1 MDGVT
6 RIGVSLEPELLE
18 KFDRH
23 IESKGY
29 VSRSEAIRD
38 LIRELLSENEWKDDN
53 QHMVGA
59 IILIFDSGVTGILEK
74 IGNVQTEK
82 SGYILSS
89 NRTALDDGKF
99 MDIISGQAD
108 HGVPLQGI
116 HALHRFQK
124 KKICK
129 RFYSGTVARAGLITP
144 RPSS

>member
-59 IILIFDSGVTGILEK
+59 IILIFDSGVTGILER
-74 IGNVQTEK
+74 IGNVQTER
-82 SGYILSS
+82 SGNILSS
-89 NRTALDDGKF
+89 NRIALDDGKF
-99 MDIISGQAD
+99 MDIISVQGTLGELKALKNVYTSMK
-108 HGVPLQGI
+108 GVLRGK
-116 HALHRFQK
+116 LTMV
-124 KKICK
+124 
-129 RFYSGTVARAGLITP
+129 S
-144 RPSS
+144 PSKGFMHYIGSKN

>member
-23 IESKGY
+23 IDSKGY

-59 IILIFDSGVTGILEK
+59 IILIFDSEVTGILEK
-74 IGNVQTEK
+74 LGKIQTDK
-82 SGYILSS
+82 AGAILSS

-99 MDIISGQAD
+99 MDIVSVQGTLKELKELKNIYTSMK
-108 HGVPLQGI
+108 GVLRGK
-116 HALHRFQK
+116 LTMV
-124 KKICK
+124 
-129 RFYSGTVARAGLITP
+129 S
-144 RPSS
+144 PSKGFMHYIGSKN